1 MSQFYKSKPGKPASN
16 VKQLFP
22 MPPDGWEQRTGWTL
36 ETTFGFMA
44 SGKAPGDRLVRL
56 ADVLRW
62 IQAEQALPRGE
73 ALQVLIAGLPDD
85 VMTWLYQLD
94 AKKVQRAQPVPADAT
109 FGYKRAA
116 QIDSDKAAHRQAA
129 LQRGL
134 EQERSNIGGGWT
146 FVNPTWLNDPPEW
159 PEPTEPG
166 RPALIKALGKWWSSP
181 KWNRAATCDMLDEPR
196 CSLSFLA
203 VPIHKAFAV
212 WGWGGVPADDAAMA
226 AAGPMDWPSLV
237 AERKANAGTA
247 WTAEQLAVAR
257 AEWSRRGG
265 TVADCAAMATELGIS
280 RQSLSKTM
288 TVTRKRGKVQPG
300 AAPAPAKNTQKRA

>member
-1 MSQFYKSKPGKPASN
+1 MSQFYQSKPGKPGSKVVPLIA
-16 VKQLFP
+16 

-36 ETTFGFMA
+36 ETNFGFMA
-44 SGKAPGDRLVRL
+44 SGKAPADRLLRL

-62 IQAEQALPRGE
+62 LQVEQALPRGE
-73 ALQVLIAGLPDD
+73 ALQVLIAELPDD

-109 FGYKRAA
+109 FGYKTAA
-116 QIDSDKAAHRQAA
+116 QIDSDKAAYRQAA

-146 FVNPTWLNDPPEW
+146 FVNPTCLNDPPEW

-166 RPALIKALGKWWSSP
+166 RPALVKALGHWWSRP
-181 KWNRAATCDMLDEPR
+181 KLNRAATCDMLDEPR

-212 WGWGGVPADDAAMA
+212 WGWGGAPALDA
-226 AAGPMDWPSLV
+226 
-237 AERKANAGTA
+237 
-247 WTAEQLAVAR
+247 
-257 AEWSRRGG
+257 G
-265 TVADCAAMATELGIS
+265 TVA
-280 RQSLSKTM
+280 
-288 TVTRKRGKVQPG
+288 
-300 AAPAPAKNTQKRA
+300 APARVLVKDQKPEWTGKRIHERIGELEKLGRASPVAAVVAEVGLSDREVRRRRSEYLKALASPMGSMAAGLRGRNKTGT